1 MNYGRNYPKHS
12 VFNSFWC
19 TQGRMMTRKFYLSR
33 RSFLGLATSA
43 SLLFGSAVSS
53 FAQRPQSRIS
63 GEITSQRV
71 VMPKS
76 QPPIAKFAADK
87 GSLSPQTQLS
97 SMSLVFSRSA
107 AQEADLQALIAAQQ
121 NPASSQY
128 HAWLTPDQFAVRFG
142 MSDADIA
149 KAEAWLEQQ
158 GFTVEAVSRSKNRIT
173 FSGTAA
179 QAEAAFDVPLHNYQT
194 DGTTHFAPAGDISL
208 PAALAPV
215 VQAVTNLSNFRP
227 HSHMRVQKGSLVS
240 KPNFTSSQTGS
251 HFLTPGDIE
260 TIYDIKAAQSE
271 GYNGSGQSIA
281 IMGQSA
287 VVLSDI
293 ENFQSAAG
301 LTKKD
306 PTIVLVPNTGA
317 STVYTGDES
326 ESDLDLEYSGAIAPG
341 ATIYFVYAGS
351 NSNASVTDAI
361 AYAVDNDIA
370 PILSTS
376 YGGCETEYSTS
387 EYTAENNVLAQA
399 ASQGQTVIAAAGDDG
414 STDCYGV
421 SGLTTAQQEAVSVD
435 FPASSQYVTGMGG
448 TEFSAANVA
457 SGSSFWSAANGSDLL
472 SSAQSYIPEQVWNDS
487 SASIGISAGGGGAS
501 VLNTTR
507 PSWQTPGPNSVP
519 GIPSGSTRLV
529 PDISLDSSPNNAG
542 YLYCSSD
549 FSGTGI
555 TGSCANGFRDS
566 SNTNLTVAGGTSF
579 AVPIFAGMVAMINQ
593 ATGQTAQGVVN
604 PTLYALASNS
614 ATYTSAFHDITT
626 GNNSCT
632 AGTAYCSTA
641 ATNTSLYAATT
652 GYDEASGL
660 GSIDFNNL
668 LTAWKAAAVTG
679 SSSLLAS
686 TTTVTAASTTPA
698 SGASDVISISVTPAT
713 PAPTGTVTILVD
725 GTAVSPATL
734 SSGTASYTFSS
745 TTAGQ
750 HVIRVT
756 YSGDGTYAP
765 STNTVTVNIGPSFTI
780 TANPTT
786 ITVASGSSGTSTITV
801 TPVNGYTGTI
811 DWSLN
816 APSALSGCYTIGSS
830 SSTTTVS
837 GTAPVTATLTI
848 FTSGSDCAGASISPS
863 GVGAKR
869 KFANSTP
876 QVARGKSPAK
886 PFSPG
891 TGTGV
896 ALAGLLF
903 CGLMGG
909 RSRKLRLFLAVGVIS
924 VATLTT
930 FGCSSNSTT
939 TTTTTTTTSATAGTY
954 ILTVSGADSATGSTI
969 APLPLNITLT
979 IQ

>member
-1 MNYGRNYPKHS
+1 M
-12 VFNSFWC
+12 
-19 TQGRMMTRKFYLSR
+19 MMTRKFYLSR
-33 RSFLGLATSA
+33 RNFLGLATSA
-43 SLLFGSAVSS
+43 SLLLGSAVSS
-53 FAQRPQSRIS
+53 FAQRPQSRIA

-71 VMPKS
+71 VMPKT
-76 QPPIAKFAADK
+76 QPPLAKFAADK
-87 GSLSPQTQLS
+87 GSLAPQTQLT
-97 SMSLVFSRSA
+97 SMGLVFSRSA
-107 AQEADLQALIAAQQ
+107 AQEADLQTLIAAQQ
-121 NPASSQY
+121 NPASPQY

-149 KAEAWLEQQ
+149 KTKEWLEQQ
-158 GFTVEAVSRSKNRIT
+158 GFTVQAVSRSKNRIT

-179 QAEAAFDVPLHNYQT
+179 QAEAAFDVQLHNYQT

-208 PAALAPV
+208 PAELAPV
-215 VQAVTNLSNFRP
+215 VQSITHLSNFRP
-227 HSHMRVQKGSLVS
+227 HSHMRVQSGSLVS
-240 KPNFTSSQTGS
+240 RPNFTSSQSGS
-251 HFLTPGDIE
+251 HYLTPADIE
-260 TIYDIKAAQSE
+260 TIYDIKAAQSA

-306 PTIVLVPNTGA
+306 PTMVLVPGTGA

-341 ATIYFVYAGS
+341 ATIYFVYAG
-351 NSNASVTDAI
+351 NGTNASVNDAI
-361 AYAVDNDIA
+361 VYAVDNDIA
-370 PILSTS
+370 PIISTS
-376 YGGCETEYSTS
+376 YGGCETEYSPS
-387 EYTAENNVLAQA
+387 EYATENGVFAQA
-399 ASQGQTVIAAAGDDG
+399 AAQGQTVIAAAGDDG

-435 FPASSQYVTGMGG
+435 FPASSQYVTAMGG

-457 SGSSFWSAANGSDLL
+457 SGSSYWAAANGSDVL
-472 SSAQSYIPEQVWNDS
+472 SSAESYIPEQVWNDS
-487 SASIGISAGGGGAS
+487 SSSIGISAGGGGAS

-507 PSWQTPGPNSVP
+507 PSWQTGVP
-519 GIPSGSTRLV
+519 GISSGSTRLV
-529 PDISLDSSPNNAG
+529 PDIALDSSPNNAG

-549 FSGTGI
+549 FTGTGI

-566 SNTNLTVAGGTSF
+566 SNSNLTVAGGTSF

-614 ATYTSAFHDITT
+614 GTYASAFHDITT

-632 AGTAYCSTA
+632 AGSSYCSAA
-641 ATNTSLYAATT
+641 ATNTSIYAATT

-668 LTAWKAAAVTG
+668 LNAWKTAAVAG
-679 SSSLLAS
+679 SSSLLAT
-686 TTTVTAASTTPA
+686 TTTVSAASTTPA
-698 SGASDVISISVTPAT
+698 SGAADVISISVAPSVAPSTPT
-713 PAPTGTVTILVD
+713 PTGTVTILVD
-725 GTAVSPATL
+725 GTPVSPAPTL
-734 SSGTASYTFSS
+734 LSGTASYSFSS

-756 YSGDGTYAP
+756 YSGDGVYAP
-765 STNTVTVNIGPSFTI
+765 STNTVTINIGPSFTL
-780 TANPTT
+780 TANPST

-816 APSALSGCYTIGSS
+816 APSSLSGCYTIGSA
-830 SSTTTVS
+830 SSTTAVTS
-837 GTAPVTATLTI
+837 ATPVTATLTI
-848 FTSGSDCAGASISPS
+848 YTSSSDCSGASLSAS

-869 KFANSTP
+869 KFANSTA
-876 QVARGKSPAK
+876 QVAREKAPAK

-896 ALAGLLF
+896 ALGGLLF
-903 CGLMGG
+903 CGLLGS
-909 RSRKLRLFLAVGVIS
+909 RSRKLRLFLALGVIS
-924 VATLTT
+924 VATLST

-939 TTTTTTTTSATAGTY
+939 TTTTTTGSQSATAGTY
-954 ILTVSGADSATGSTI
+954 ILTVSGVDSATGSTI
-969 APLPLNITLT
+969 SPLPLNITF
-979 IQ
+979 IVQ

>member
-1 MNYGRNYPKHS
+1 
-12 VFNSFWC
+12 
-19 TQGRMMTRKFYLSR
+19 MTRKFHLSR
-33 RSFLGLATSA
+33 RSLLGLTASA
-43 SLLFGSAVSS
+43 SLLFGSTASS
-53 FAQRPQSRIS
+53 LAQKPQSRIA

-87 GSLSPQTQLS
+87 GSLAPQTQLG

-107 AQEADLQALIAAQQ
+107 AQEADLQTLIAAQQ
-121 NPASSQY
+121 TPASPQY
-128 HAWLTPDQFAVRFG
+128 HAWLTPDQFAARFG

-149 KAEAWLEQQ
+149 KAEAWLEEQ

-179 QAEAAFDVPLHNYQT
+179 QAETAFDVQLHNYQT
-194 DGTTHFAPAGDISL
+194 DGTIHFAPAGNISL

-215 VQAVTNLSNFRP
+215 VQSVTNLSNFRP
-227 HSHMRVQKGSLVS
+227 HSHMRVQRGSSVS
-240 KPNFTSSQTGS
+240 RPNFTSSQTGS
-251 HFLTPGDIE
+251 HFLTPADIE
-260 TIYDIKAAQSE
+260 TIYDIKAAQSA

-301 LTKKD
+301 LAKKD
-306 PTIVLVPNTGA
+306 PTMVLVPNTGA

-341 ATIYFVYAGS
+341 ATIYFVYAGNS
-351 NSNASVTDAI
+351 SNASVTDAI
-361 AYAVDNDIA
+361 QWAVDNDIA
-370 PILSTS
+370 PIISTS
-376 YGGCETEYSTS
+376 YGGCETEYSTT
-387 EYTAENNVLAQA
+387 EYNTENSVLAQA

-457 SGSSFWSAANGSDLL
+457 SGSSYWAAANGSDVL
-472 SSAQSYIPEQVWNDS
+472 SSAQSYIPEQVWNDD
-487 SASIGISAGGGGAS
+487 SASASAANAISAGGGGAS
-501 VLNTTR
+501 ILNTTR
-507 PSWQTPGPNSVP
+507 PTWQTPGPNSVP
-519 GIPSGSTRLV
+519 GIPSGTTRLV

-549 FSGTGI
+549 FQNTGI
-555 TGSCANGFRDS
+555 TGSCSNGFRDS

-593 ATGQTAQGVVN
+593 ATGQTAQGLVN
-604 PTLYALASNS
+604 PTLYALASDPVKY
-614 ATYTSAFHDITT
+614 ASAFHDITT

-632 AGTAYCSTA
+632 AGSAYCSTA
-641 ATNTSLYAATT
+641 ATNTSIYAATT

-660 GSIDFNNL
+660 GSVDFNNL
-668 LTAWKAAAVTG
+668 LNAWKTAAVAG
-679 SSSLLAS
+679 SSSLLAT

-698 SGASDVISISVTPAT
+698 SGAPDVISISVAPSVAPLTPT
-713 PAPTGTVTILVD
+713 PTGTVTILVD
-725 GTAVSPATL
+725 GTPVSPAPTL
-734 SSGTASYTFSS
+734 SSGAASYSFSS

-756 YSGDGTYAP
+756 YSGDGVYAP
-765 STNTVTVNIGPSFTI
+765 STNTVTVNVGASFTI
-780 TANPTT
+780 SANPTT
-786 ITVASGSSGTSTITV
+786 ISVASGSSGTSTITV

-811 DWSLN
+811 DWSLSG
-816 APSALSGCYTIGSS
+816 PSTLSS
-830 SSTTTVS
+830 SSAFCYAIGTGANSTTAVS
-837 GTAPVTATLTI
+837 GTGNIPVT
-848 FTSGSDCAGASISPS
+848 FTVYTSTSQCSGASVSPS
-863 GVGAKR
+863 RSGAKR
-869 KFANSTP
+869 KFGNSTA
-876 QVARGKSPAK
+876 QVARGKAPAK
-886 PFSPG
+886 PLSPG

-903 CGLMGG
+903 CGLLGG
-909 RSRKLRLFLAVGVIS
+909 RSRKLRLFLALGVIS
-924 VATLTT
+924 VATLST
-930 FGCSSNSTT
+930 FGCGSSSSTT
-939 TTTTTTTTSATAGTY
+939 TTTTSSQSATAGTY

-979 IQ
+979 VQ